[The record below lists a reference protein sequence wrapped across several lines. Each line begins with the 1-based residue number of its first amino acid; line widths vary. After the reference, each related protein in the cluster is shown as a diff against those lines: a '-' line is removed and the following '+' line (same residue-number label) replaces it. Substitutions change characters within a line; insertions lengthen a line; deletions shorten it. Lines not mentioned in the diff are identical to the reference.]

1 MKKCISV
8 IVGFLALF
16 LANGQVTLKTIVT
29 QGPVVAGES
38 FQVQYVLEDKDGR
51 EADFFQPDFKS
62 FRFVSGPHMY
72 NGIGY
77 NADGP
82 VKLKNIA
89 FTLVALKEGEYV
101 IPGASVKS
109 QGQLIRSEAA
119 PLEVISRATAIARG
133 IIAEHTTPREG
144 SYLLPGE
151 DPVEKMKKNIFM
163 KVQVD
168 KKSCYVGQP
177 VTATF
182 KLYSRLNSR
191 SDIIKNPA
199 FYGFAMQDMI
209 GLSDQ
214 VVDEE
219 VVNGKKFQVHT
230 IRKVQ
235 LYPLQAGTFTID
247 PMEVQNK
254 VEFSTSVVSGKT
266 EQEIIEGVMPSE
278 DELFSKPGFKYCEN
292 SMRSAEITIKVN
304 ALPDTNR
311 PAAFDGATGKFRI
324 SAALER
330 NELAINEEG
339 DLLITVSG
347 KGNFI
352 QLAPPAISW
361 PGSIEG
367 FSPEVKDTLNKHVS
381 PLEGSRIFRYRFV
394 STKHGSYTIPAVSF
408 CFFDPDSNRYRT
420 ITTQPVTVS
429 INDALARPSLKEAG
443 KKQGAGF
450 SRILWSGIAL
460 AVVLTVVAWFVRRRK
475 VITKRTLPVPEIVL
489 PKPEL
494 PGVNELLQPAIV
506 LLPADDHSFYTALRK
521 AIWDFSSQRFGLSGS
536 GMSKRNLAKVLEERG
551 VAGTD
556 LQQLLN
562 VLDICETA
570 LFTGT
575 VSSTDRQQLLHEA
588 RVSMLHIASMKQ

>member
-1 MKKCISV
+1 M
-8 IVGFLALF
+8 LAMF
-16 LANGQVTLKTIVT
+16 LANGQATLKTIVT

-51 EADFFQPDFKS
+51 EADFFQPDFKN

-89 FTLVALKEGEYV
+89 FTLVALKEGKYV

-109 QGQLIRSEAA
+109 QGLLIRSEAA
-119 PLEVISRATAIARG
+119 PLEVISRATAIDRG
-133 IIAEHTTPREG
+133 IIAERTTPPEG
-144 SYLLPGE
+144 SYLAPGE

-163 KVQVD
+163 KVLVD

-191 SDIIKNPA
+191 SDIIKNPG

-209 GLSDQ
+209 GLNDH

-235 LYPLQAGTFTID
+235 LYPLQAGTLTID

-292 SMRSAEITIKVN
+292 SMRSAAVDIKVN
-304 ALPDTNR
+304 ALPDTNK

-324 SAALER
+324 SAALEKP
-330 NELAINEEG
+330 ELAVNEEG

-352 QLAPPAISW
+352 QLTPPVINW
-361 PGSIEG
+361 PGNIES
-367 FSPEVKDTLNKHVS
+367 FSPEVKDTLNKQIS
-381 PLEGSRIFRYRFV
+381 PLEGSRVFRYRFV
-394 STKHGSYTIPAVSF
+394 STKNGSYTIPAVSF

-429 INDALARPSLKEAG
+429 INDAMARPLLKETG
-443 KKQGAGF
+443 DKQGKSF
-450 SRILWSGIAL
+450 SWTLWMGIAL
-460 AVVLTVVAWFVRRRK
+460 VVVLTAAVIWFMRRRK
-475 VITKRTLPVPEIVL
+475 PAMQPKPSTPEIIS

-494 PGVNELLQPAIV
+494 PGVSELLQPAII
-506 LLPADDHSFYTALRK
+506 LLPADDHSFYAALRK

-536 GMSKRNLAKVLEERG
+536 GMSKRNLAKTLEEQG
-551 VAGTD
+551 VAETD
-556 LQQLLN
+556 QQKLLN
-562 VLDICETA
+562 ILDACETG

-575 VSSTDRQQLLHEA
+575 DPSTDREQLVNEA
-588 RVSMLHIASMKQ
+588 REAMLHISAKK